1 MRSIA
6 IYCGSAL
13 GNDPAI
19 AEQAI
24 QLGKILAQNNIK
36 LIYGGAAIGVMG
48 AIADSCLQAG
58 GTVVGVMPR
67 FMKNF
72 EVAHDGLNEL
82 HWVDSM
88 HQRKALI
95 VEMAEAFITLPGGF
109 GTLDELFECLTWK
122 QLSLHHHPIGLLNIN
137 HFYDSLIDFINHA
150 NQQHF
155 IRLNQAQSLIV
166 DSNPHAL
173 IAKLLAHSQQKSD
186 KNFMEKS

>member
-1 MRSIA
+1 M
-6 IYCGSAL
+6 

-48 AIADSCLQAG
+48 AIADSCLEAG
-58 GTVVGVMPR
+58 GTVVGIMPH
-67 FMKNF
+67 FMESF
-72 EVAHDGLNEL
+72 EVAHSGLSEF

-88 HQRKALI
+88 HHRKALI
-95 VEMAEAFITLPGGF
+95 VEMAEAFIALPGGF

-137 HFYDSLIDFINHA
+137 HFYDGLIGFINHA

-155 IRLNQAQSLIV
+155 IRLDPKQSLII

-173 IAKLLAHSQQKSD
+173 IAKLLSHGQQKTD
-186 KNFMEKS
+186 EHFMEKS